1 MKKLLR
7 GEALMLRTCAADGT
21 SYNGF
26 KWPKSGPVKC
36 NDWRPK
42 AEYGHGLHGLLWGE
56 GDGSLLNW
64 AEDAAWLVVR
74 VRLSEVVQIDR
85 KVKVPSGVVEFFGA
99 AHEAVEL
106 IQKYAPAGTVIVG
119 GTATAGDGG
128 TATAGYRGTAT
139 AGYRG
144 TATAGDGGTATAG
157 YLGTATAGDGGTA
170 TAGVGGTA
178 TAGYRG
184 TATAG
189 YRGTATA
196 GYGGTATAGDGGTA
210 TAGYGGTATAGYGG
224 TATAGD
230 RGTATAGDR
239 GAISILYWNGE
250 KYKRAIFAVGEDGIE
265 PNQAYRVDEKG
276 CAIKVEK

>member
-64 AEDAAWLVVR
+64 AEDAAWLVLR

-106 IQKYAPAGTVIVG
+106 IQKYAPAGTVIV
-119 GTATAGDGG
+119 
-128 TATAGYRGTAT
+128 
-139 AGYRG
+139 
-144 TATAGDGGTATAG
+144 
-157 YLGTATAGDGGTA
+157 
-170 TAGVGGTA
+170 
-178 TAGYRG
+178 
-184 TATAG
+184 
-189 YRGTATA
+189 
-196 GYGGTATAGDGGTA
+196 
-210 TAGYGGTATAGYGG
+210 GG

>member
-119 GTATAGDGG
+119 GTATAGDE
-128 TATAGYRGTAT
+128 
-139 AGYRG
+139 G
-144 TATAGDGGTATAG
+144 TATAGD
-157 YLGTATAGDGGTA
+157 L
-170 TAGVGGTA
+170 
-178 TAGYRG
+178 
-184 TATAG
+184 
-189 YRGTATA
+189 GTATA

-210 TAGYGGTATAGYGG
+210 TAGY
-224 TATAGD
+224 
-230 RGTATAGDR
+230 RGTATAGDG